1 MHDELEATL
10 EGIAGQLRTGG
21 TPSTLTVRQ
30 FISLIGAERRG
41 YAKVQTLRQALAR
54 HGLATVPDF
63 ESAYMDSPIALVAS
77 ADEAAVAQTLG
88 DERLRDDVAADV
100 AAYSDPTY
108 RVSKLRAANQRV
120 VSVKLSDSLET
131 AVTQMRM
138 GDFSQLPVM
147 AGEREVKGAVTW
159 KGIASRLAAGHP
171 AGLVSD
177 FMDPCAEVDAAAS
190 LFRVIGR
197 VVEHDF
203 VVVRG
208 LERRITG
215 IVTPID
221 LDQQFQQLTEPFLL
235 LGKIENHVR
244 RLIGDRFTCEELQAG
259 CDPNGAPRAIE
270 EVADLTFG
278 EYIRLLE
285 NRDRWTR
292 LGVSFDRVTVIKKLE
307 DVREIRNDV
316 MHFDPDGIADEQL
329 HVLREV
335 ARFFQ
340 DQRAMERRQP
350 RPTVPAPLVA
360 PPPRAAVPGSSGRSR
375 KGQRRKELIYLPSLW
390 PTSFIHLS
398 TAGDSY
404 ALRMFDGGRVEIL
417 RDVPGC
423 MSTDE
428 LLTRHPAVHQIDVAD
443 EGKLITGEDEYWC
456 ARIAELNRQ
465 YGIG

>member
-1 MHDELEATL
+1 MHDELEERL
-10 EGIAGQLRTGG
+10 EGIAGQLRAGG

-63 ESAYMDSPIALVAS
+63 ESAYVDSAITFVAS

-88 DERLRDDVAADV
+88 DERLRDDAAADV

-120 VSVKLSDSLET
+120 VSVKPSDSLET

-147 AGEREVKGAVTW
+147 TSDREVKGAVTW
-159 KGIASRLAAGHP
+159 KGIASRLASGHP
-171 AGLVSD
+171 TGLVSD
-177 FMDPCAEVDAAAS
+177 FMDPCAEVDATAS

-235 LGKIENHVR
+235 LGEIENHVR

-270 EVADLTFG
+270 GVADLTFG

-285 NRDRWTR
+285 NRDRWAR
-292 LGVSFDRVTVIKKLE
+292 LGLSFDRVTVVKKLE

-316 MHFDPDGIADEQL
+316 MHFDPDGIVDEQL

-340 DQRAMERRQP
+340 DQRALERRRP
-350 RPTVPAPLVA
+350 RPAAPAPQVA
-360 PPPRAAVPGSSGRSR
+360 PPRAAVPGSSGRSR
-375 KGQRRKELIYLPSLW
+375 KGKRRKELIYVPSLR

-404 ALRMFDGGRVEIL
+404 ALRMFDGGRVEVL

-423 MSTDE
+423 KSTDE
-428 LLTRHPAVHQIDVAD
+428 VLTRHAAVYQIDVAD
-443 EGKLITGEDEYWC
+443 EGKLIQGEDEYWS
-456 ARIAELNRQ
+456 ARIAELNRK